1 MKLLIFETNLD
12 NTQKI
17 AAVQLLFN
25 NHNSIIDWH
34 VDMQDVDNVLRI
46 EAKDNM
52 EEVDVINLMATEGF
66 YCGDLVG

>member
-1 MKLLIFETNLD
+1 MKLLIFETNLGS
-12 NTQKI
+12 TQNI
-17 AAVQLLFN
+17 AAVQSLFN
-25 NHNSIIDWH
+25 NHHSIIDWH